1 MKRLFIMC
9 SLFSLAVTFVFVLTI
24 HDFLSITQ
32 RVPAE
37 VLVVEGWGYDSPAIA
52 EAADEFKRGGYRVL
66 LTVGGPAVVGDK
78 NTERVSYAVLAAN
91 RLKALGVEP
100 QSMIA
105 LSGPDVAHH
114 HTYSSALTVRDWL
127 KQSETS
133 IKGINVFTLG
143 PHARKSLV
151 LFTRALGSAYPVG
164 VIAGTDHDYDPKR
177 WWLSTRG
184 IYIIARKTVG
194 YIYAVI
200 WPLPEE
206 MSEGTTSSS

>member
-1 MKRLFIMC
+1 MNRLFVMR
-9 SLFSLAVTFVFVLTI
+9 SLFILWVTMAFVLNI

-37 VLVVEGWGYDSPAIA
+37 VLVVEGWGYDSPAFA
-52 EAADEFKRGGYRVL
+52 EAADEFKRGGYRLL

-78 NTERVSYAVLAAN
+78 NSEQVSYAVLAAN
-91 RLKALGVEP
+91 RLQALGVEP

-105 LSGPDVAHH
+105 LSVPDVARH

-127 KQSETS
+127 KRSETS
-133 IKGINVFTLG
+133 TKGINVFTLG

-151 LFTRALGSAYPVG
+151 LFSRALGAAYPVG

-184 IYIIARKTVG
+184 IYVIARKTVG

-206 MSEGTTSSS
+206 IPMTTSSA

>member
-9 SLFSLAVTFVFVLTI
+9 GLFIAVATVVFILTI

-37 VLVVEGWGYDSPAIA
+37 ILVVEGWGYDSPAFA

-78 NTERVSYAVLAAN
+78 NAERVSYAVLAAN
-91 RLKALGVEP
+91 QLQALGVEP
-100 QSMIA
+100 QSIIA
-105 LSGPDVAHH
+105 LSGPDVAYH
-114 HTYSSALTVRDWL
+114 HTYSSALTVREWVKRFEPSL
-127 KQSETS
+127 K
-133 IKGINVFTLG
+133 GLNVFTIG

-151 LFTRALGSAYPVG
+151 LFTRALGPTYPVG

-177 WWLSTRG
+177 WWLSARG
-184 IYIIARKTVG
+184 IYVIARKAIG
-194 YIYAVI
+194 YLYAVT
-200 WPLPEE
+200 WPLPDEILVNP
-206 MSEGTTSSS
+206 SPA